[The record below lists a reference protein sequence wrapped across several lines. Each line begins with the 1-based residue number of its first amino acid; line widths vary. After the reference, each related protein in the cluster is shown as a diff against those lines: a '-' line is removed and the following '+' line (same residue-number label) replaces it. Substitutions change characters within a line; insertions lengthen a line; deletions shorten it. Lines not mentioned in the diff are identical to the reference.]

1 MKKIIFAIVMVFCAT
16 KMSAQ
21 YFYPGPSL
29 DIIGDIQRNNVLMQM
44 QAQTNMLQMNY
55 MNMLQQNAAAA
66 TWHMQNM
73 PFVPMSGV
81 VTREGDFISNDEIQ
95 NYERRNVDCDD
106 CGGTGKK
113 YENRVSYSTKT
124 VRKVEV
130 NCSTCHGRG
139 TISRLVRK

>member
-21 YFYPGPSL
+21 YFFPGSSL

-73 PFVPMSGV
+73 PFVPMPGV
-81 VTREGDFISNDEIQ
+81 VTREGNFISNDEIQ

>member
-1 MKKIIFAIVMVFCAT
+1 MKKIIFAIVMFFCAT

-21 YFYPGPSL
+21 YFYSGPSL
-29 DIIGDIQRNNVLMQM
+29 DIIGDIQRNNALMQM

-73 PFVPMSGV
+73 PFVPMPGV
-81 VTREGDFISNDEIQ
+81 VTREGNFISNDEIQ

>member
-1 MKKIIFAIVMVFCAT
+1 MKKIIFAIVMVFSAT

-29 DIIGDIQRNNVLMQM
+29 DLIGDIQRNNVLMQM
-44 QAQTNMLQMNY
+44 QAQTSMMQMNY
-55 MNMLQQNAAAA
+55 LNMLQQNAAAA

-73 PFVPMSGV
+73 PFVP
-81 VTREGDFISNDEIQ
+81 IQ
-95 NYERRNVDCDD
+95 NYERRDVNCSD

-124 VRKVEV
+124 VRRVEV

-139 TISRLVRK
+139 STSRLVRK

>member
-1 MKKIIFAIVMVFCAT
+1 MKTMIFAIVMISCAT

-21 YFYPGPSL
+21 FFYSGPSL
-29 DIIGDIQRNNVLMQM
+29 DLIGDIQRNNVLMQM

-66 TWHMQNM
+66 TWHLQNM
-73 PFVPMSGV
+73 PFVPMPGV
-81 VTREGDFISNDEIQ
+81 VTREGDFIPNDDIQ
-95 NYERRNVDCDD
+95 NYERKNVDCSD

-130 NCSTCHGRG
+130 ICPTCHGKG
-139 TISRLVRK
+139 VINRLVRK

>member
-1 MKKIIFAIVMVFCAT
+1 MKKFIIVFVMILCAT

-21 YFYPGPSL
+21 YYSGPSL
-29 DIIGDIQRNNVLMQM
+29 DLIGDIQRNNMLMQM

-73 PFVPMSGV
+73 PFVPMPGV
-81 VTREGDFISNDEIQ
+81 VTRDGDFIPNDEIR
-95 NYERRNVDCDD
+95 NYERKNVDCTD

-124 VRKVEV
+124 VQKVKV
-130 NCSTCHGRG
+130 VCSTCHGRG

>member
-21 YFYPGPSL
+21 YFFPGSSL

-73 PFVPMSGV
+73 PFVPMPGV